1 MKKILFSTIICL
13 ALIPQISYSQMADTL
28 GAMAIQ
34 GTMSVGGYQA
44 VNQGQQAFNRMKF
57 QQDLSTLVAEMQMM
71 FMGNYSGINKSIISS
86 PLFRGLE
93 WDLGSD
99 NANSFYVELKNLDGA
114 TCFTCKSPQWQATKV
129 VINNN
134 SDCQSSGNTVKM
146 YFR

>member
-1 MKKILFSTIICL
+1 MKKILF
-13 ALIPQISYSQMADTL
+13 LIAIYLLMTPQISKAQMTDTL

-44 VNQGQQAFNRMKF
+44 VNRGQQAFNRMRF

-71 FMGNYSGINKSIISS
+71 FMGNYSGINKSVISS
-86 PLFRGLE
+86 PIFQGLD

-99 NANSFYVELKNLDGA
+99 NGNSFYVELKNLDGA
-114 TCFTCKSPQWQATKV
+114 TCFICKSPQWQASQIV
-129 VINNN
+129 VNNN

-146 YFR
+146 YFK

>member
-13 ALIPQISYSQMADTL
+13 ALIPQTSYSQMTDTL

-44 VNQGQQAFNRMKF
+44 VNRGQQAFNRMKF

-71 FMGNYSGINKSIISS
+71 FMGNYSGIDKSVVSS

-99 NANSFYVELKNLDGA
+99 DGNSFYVELKNLDGA
-114 TCFTCKSPQWQATKV
+114 TCFTCKSPQWQATKIV
-129 VINNN
+129 VNHN